1 VAGPREDDE
10 RLVARLVDRA
20 LARVQA
26 ERRGRPWFD
35 HLVRAAGR
43 YNRTDGDLMAAG
55 ITYFAFLSIFPIA
68 LLAASVVGFLLA
80 GDTLLRNQVISA
92 IRLAVPGDTGE
103 FLVDQLETAIE
114 ASGVTGVVGAVL
126 FLYAGLRTMD
136 KLRIGVRRT
145 WTGLPVE
152 ADFLKDNVRD
162 LVSFLALAVVGVVSI
177 ALTGGATTATSWV
190 LERLGL
196 DDVPGS
202 SLVTTLAGLALAL
215 TADTLV
221 FLWLLKVVVHTRAD
235 LRRLLPGALFGAVGF
250 EILKVLG
257 SLYLALISGSV
268 TASTFG
274 GAVGILVWI
283 NLVSRHAL
291 FTVAWTAFLPAV
303 RGQREEW
310 AGGDPDRA
318 SAAPA

>member
-1 VAGPREDDE
+1 VGEPRRGGD
-10 RLVARLVDRA
+10 RLVPRLLERA
-20 LARVQA
+20 IARVQR
-26 ERRGRPWFD
+26 ERARRSWLD

-43 YNRTDGDLMAAG
+43 YDRTDGDLMAAG

-68 LLAASVVGFLLA
+68 LLAASVVGLLLA
-80 GDTLLRNQVISA
+80 GDALLRSEVINA
-92 IRLAVPGDTGE
+92 IRLAVPGDTGD
-103 FLVDQLETAIE
+103 FLVDQLESAIE
-114 ASGVTGVVGAVL
+114 ASGVTGIVGAVL

-196 DDVPGS
+196 DGVPGS
-202 SLVTTLAGLALAL
+202 ALVTTLAGLALAL

-221 FLWLLKVVVHTRAD
+221 YLWLLKVVVHTRAS
-235 LRRLLPGALFGAVGF
+235 RCSA
-250 EILKVLG
+250 
-257 SLYLALISGSV
+257 
-268 TASTFG
+268 AST
-274 GAVGILVWI
+274 WR
-283 NLVSRHAL
+283 SS
-291 FTVAWTAFLPAV
+291 PA
-303 RGQREEW
+303 
-310 AGGDPDRA
+310 A
-318 SAAPA
+318 